1 MQEDII
7 LSDNEG
13 MGVQKAVKRK
23 SSSELEEFKRPR
35 KQEKPKVSPS
45 AKGRTKVEVPNQVI
59 YSAKR
64 LLINIKVP
72 ARVENPDKVID
83 LLGGQAHLTKVIL

>member
-1 MQEDII
+1 M
-7 LSDNEG
+7 
-13 MGVQKAVKRK
+13 KRK
-23 SSSELEEFKRPR
+23 SSSEVEEFKRAR

-45 AKGRTKVEVPNQVI
+45 AKVRTKVEEPNQPM

-64 LLINIKVP
+64 ILINVKVP

-83 LLGGQAHLTKVIL
+83 LLGGQAHLTKVIF